1 MTAQN
6 WMVYQNQWKGFHT
19 SIFISVLKSTC
30 YIIIA
35 SSNCSK
41 TGDKLFSMERSSPRA
56 GFFDHSWQSEKG
68 LYGSCPNNSVL
79 KILKM
84 IINHY
89 PLKVYLKMLLKYII
103 LCTGRFPPS
112 LIVPS

>member
-19 SIFISVLKSTC
+19 SVFISVLKSTC

-41 TGDKLFSMERSSPRA
+41 TGDKLFSMKRSSPRA

-68 LYGSCPNNSVL
+68 LYGSCPDNSVL
-79 KILKM
+79 KILQM

-89 PLKVYLKMLLKYII
+89 PLKVYLKMLLKYIS
-103 LCTGRFPPS
+103 LCTGRFPPH
-112 LIVPS
+112 